1 MKKWIRY
8 VILSAGAVA
17 VCFLYAHIDKVH
29 NVYDI
34 TTDNSSYVSANIMG
48 DSFVS
53 QSFRCTEDCIDG
65 ISLQLLL
72 SGEAKE
78 GELQYRL
85 LDESGQ
91 ELHHGVYPIEQIKS
105 ERINKIM
112 FDKTVESTRDNVY
125 KISLKAE
132 GLGEGASLGI
142 YYDPVGKKT
151 GDLEVNGKKT
161 EGTLVL
167 RWITHRFDAETF
179 IVTLG
184 IIVYFVAFFKILYRL
199 FS

>member
-72 SGEAKE
+72 SG
-78 GELQYRL
+78 
-85 LDESGQ
+85 
-91 ELHHGVYPIEQIKS
+91 
-105 ERINKIM
+105 
-112 FDKTVESTRDNVY
+112 
-125 KISLKAE
+125 
-132 GLGEGASLGI
+132 
-142 YYDPVGKKT
+142 
-151 GDLEVNGKKT
+151 
-161 EGTLVL
+161 
-167 RWITHRFDAETF
+167 
-179 IVTLG
+179 
-184 IIVYFVAFFKILYRL
+184 
-199 FS
+199 